1 MLIRGEYVK
10 NLTQSI
16 KLCTTRGFLPTCVRV
31 ENELSP
37 QFYPLNPRNKCT
49 GQHNILKEQK
59 LHKINNKDGRITAL
73 HGVARHSGVVS

>member
-16 KLCTTRGFLPTCVRV
+16 KLCTTRAFCQICVRV

-49 GQHNILKEQK
+49 GQHNILKDDQIRREEFE
-59 LHKINNKDGRITAL
+59 NKKVGGRNHCAQ
-73 HGVARHSGVVS
+73 V